1 MKLLFDQNLSPQL
14 LDCWRICFLKVFTY
28 ERLVCEMK
36 QIRKYGH
43 MREKMVL
50 QLFPKIQIFKQEVF
64 YTVIHQNLYG
74 FESAIVP

>member
-1 MKLLFDQNLSPQL
+1 
-14 LDCWRICFLKVFTY
+14 
-28 ERLVCEMK
+28 
-36 QIRKYGH
+36 
-43 MREKMVL
+43 MVL